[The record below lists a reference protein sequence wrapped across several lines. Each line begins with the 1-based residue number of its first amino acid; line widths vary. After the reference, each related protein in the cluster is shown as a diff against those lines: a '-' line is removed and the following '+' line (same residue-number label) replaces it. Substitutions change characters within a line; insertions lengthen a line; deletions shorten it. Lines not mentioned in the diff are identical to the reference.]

1 MAGRGPIPK
10 PAGRKAGHTKAPVT
24 TTIIPHTLAAQPDL
38 PARMPNGKPWPP
50 ITRSWWRMWG
60 RSALSSGFTENDWA
74 ELRDTAVLHG
84 EFWTGR
90 LGVAAELRLRVAN
103 FGATPSDRAR
113 LRIQFAQADEAD
125 AKRPTVPASKERR
138 GTLHA
143 LPSASSE

>member
-1 MAGRGPIPK
+1 MPGRGPIPK
-10 PAGRKAGHTKAPVT
+10 PKDRRANRVTKDGPITVV
-24 TTIIPHTLAAQPDL
+24 PHEPATQPEL
-38 PARMPNGKPWPP
+38 PKRMPNGEPWPQ

-60 RSALSSGFTENDWA
+60 RSPLSVGFTENDWA

-84 EFWTGR
+84 QFWSGKTS
-90 LGVAAELRLRVAN
+90 VAAELRLRVAN

-125 AKRPTVPASKERR
+125 AKRPKVPASRERR

-143 LPSASSE
+143 LPHASGE